1 MNVLNQNI
9 LDDYSSYLKNDLFRN
24 TIQNLILE
32 YIDNEPK
39 LKPYIY
45 LVVIKIKK
53 SKREKGYGS
62 AILLEIIKFADKYN
76 VQIVLYA
83 TNIFGADLQR
93 LYKFYI
99 KHGFVLIKN
108 SKYGKFIYKPKI
120 NKEN

>member
-1 MNVLNQNI
+1 MNILNQNI
-9 LDDYSSYLKNDLFRN
+9 LDDYCFYLKNDLFRN

-32 YIDNEPK
+32 YIDDEPK
-39 LKPYIY
+39 SKPYIY

-62 AILLEIIKFADKYN
+62 AVLSKIIKFANKYN
-76 VQIVLYA
+76 VQISLYA
-83 TNIFGADLQR
+83 TNIFGAELQR

-108 SKYGKFIYKPKI
+108 SKYGKFIYYPK
-120 NKEN
+120 